1 MIAAQCAAWQHWQ
14 LWHCGARAAPWC
26 VRIGCTAARFGF
38 CVRSTASATALFDL
52 RCHREQL
59 SDSFANAPARTYNWT
74 AVLQRVLRTA
84 HRFEKRFLL
93 PHGRS
98 SHSFA
103 AHGPPRRV
111 NCRRRARR
119 RHRPR
124 RRTLARGHGDDAARR
139 RRRAL
144 RRRGNKWRRRHG
156 RDGVRHEAPAVLAR
170 RRPQR
175 GRRRGA

>member
-74 AVLQRVLRTA
+74 AVLQRVLRAA
-84 HRFEKRFLL
+84 HRFEKLFLLLTGARATRLL
-93 PHGRS
+93 PHGS
-98 SHSFA
+98 
-103 AHGPPRRV
+103 PRRLGLG
-111 NCRRRARR
+111 RRARR
-119 RHRPR
+119 RHWQR
-124 RRTLARGHGDDAARR
+124 RRALARGNGDDAARC

-144 RRRGNKWRRRHG
+144 RRRGDQRRRRYG
-156 RDGVRHEAPAVLAR
+156 CDSVRHEAAAVLAR
-170 RRPQR
+170 RHT
-175 GRRRGA
+175 GR

>member
-26 VRIGCTAARFGF
+26 VKIGCTAARFGF

-74 AVLQRVLRTA
+74 AVLQRVLRDS

-93 PHGRS
+93 LTARS
-98 SHSFA
+98 CHSFA
-103 AHGPPRRV
+103 AAMGLLAASDAGDALVVGIGRGAV
-111 NCRRRARR
+111 LWRAGTATSAT
-119 RHRPR
+119 P
-124 RRTLARGHGDDAARR
+124 AVDAARR
-139 RRRAL
+139 PMRSKRVARAP
-144 RRRGNKWRRRHG
+144 
-156 RDGVRHEAPAVLAR
+156 VR
-170 RRPQR
+170 Q
-175 GRRRGA
+175 